1 MPYYLRMIVAAL
13 YIGLGLVLL
22 TTNYGELLT
31 GNKMY
36 GIIIG
41 LLFIVYGSFRFY
53 RNQQNWGS

>member
-1 MPYYLRMIVAAL
+1 MIVAAL

-31 GNKMY
+31 GNKTY

-41 LLFIVYGSFRFY
+41 LLFIAYGAFRFY